1 MIFACYA
8 DQVTGNI
15 SDIMINYY
23 CEFNDVVTLVVT
35 IFLFVLLIAIW
46 KKILW
51 K

>member
-15 SDIMINYY
+15 SDLMINYY
-23 CEFNDVVTLVVT
+23 CELNDVVTLIVT

-51 K
+51 R